1 VQKIKEKRSQHLLVR
16 RLPFAIVWALSGMM
30 IGTIANIFM
39 ATELAR
45 NLTIQQA
52 VMTGVLWSS
61 IVGGLVYIVLIE
73 RLLKHSMRGWLV
85 YSLMGSAI
93 TLFFSNILTSRP
105 IAEPD
110 IFLILMAI
118 VHLVPPLLLQT
129 LWLRQRVQKAWLWM
143 MTVLM
148 TATVSNMVYTA
159 LPELGRSPVS
169 PLGLVLGLIFGL
181 ITGSVMHYL
190 WSHPKDTEKAK
201 VDFATDD
208 NTNRDHE
215 RLARLQ
221 DREHEHHNPLWD
233 VGDDQALQS
242 EM

>member
-1 VQKIKEKRSQHLLVR
+1 VQKTKEKRSSHNLAR
-16 RLPFAIVWALSGMM
+16 RLPFVIVWALSGMM
-30 IGTIANIFM
+30 VGTVANIFM

-85 YSLMGSAI
+85 YSLIGSAI

-110 IFLILMAI
+110 IFLVLMAI

-129 LWLRQRVQKAWLWM
+129 LWLRQRVQKAGLWM

-148 TATVSNMVYTA
+148 TATVSNIFYTA
-159 LPELGRSPVS
+159 LPELGRSPIS
-169 PLGLVLGLIFGL
+169 PPALVLGLIFGL

-190 WSHPKDTEKAK
+190 WSHPKADEKAK
-201 VDFATDD
+201 VDFATDED
-208 NTNRDHE
+208 SNRNYE

-221 DREHEHHNPLWD
+221 ERDRSNPLWEIS
-233 VGDDQALQS
+233 DDQALQS
-242 EM
+242 EA